1 MIEAD
6 VEGASVRREAGD
18 DGAFSLT
25 IPGQT
30 GQSISLKLDLP
41 RCGCQSVTLIL
52 EVPGRGKRPSPL
64 THQLLQ
70 TWRLPRG
77 VHIGGDAGTTEPGTA
92 ILAMAGF
99 QAVCTVA
106 DRTGAFELRVFA
118 EPGAPVTLRAR
129 RACRPA
135 APAVSLCAPEVAGL
149 HGLAMTACA
158 GRFQLSGRPGSAP
171 TETITW
177 TNRRHAAGGDRA
189 GRRLETEPPTWR
201 RGGSRERSFGTNP
214 VRRDGRRQ
222 PYRAPEE
229 RLAAARDRPLRR
241 SGSTCCMRRPVR

>member
-6 VEGASVRREAGD
+6 VEGGVSVRREAGD

-52 EVPGRGKRPSPL
+52 EVPGRGDPSATLPPL

-70 TWRLPRG
+70 TWRLPQG

-99 QAVCTVA
+99 QAVRTVA
-106 DRTGAFELRVFA
+106 IEPAPLKRVFA
-118 EPGAPVTLRAR
+118 EPGAPVT
-129 RACRPA
+129 
-135 APAVSLCAPEVAGL
+135 
-149 HGLAMTACA
+149 
-158 GRFQLSGRPGSAP
+158 PGSTRQRP
-171 TETITW
+171 Q
-177 TNRRHAAGGDRA
+177 R
-189 GRRLETEPPTWR
+189 RRL
-201 RGGSRERSFGTNP
+201 
-214 VRRDGRRQ
+214 
-222 PYRAPEE
+222 
-229 RLAAARDRPLRR
+229 PLR
-241 SGSTCCMRRPVR
+241 P